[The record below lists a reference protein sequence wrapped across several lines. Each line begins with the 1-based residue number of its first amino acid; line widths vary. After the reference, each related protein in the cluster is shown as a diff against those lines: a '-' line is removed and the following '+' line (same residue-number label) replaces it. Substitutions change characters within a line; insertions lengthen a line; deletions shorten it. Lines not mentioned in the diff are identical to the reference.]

1 MNEKAFLPKMTQ
13 PNKMTINK
21 KKGRFILKKKYSLL
35 TAIAATAMLIAG
47 CGSEEAKNNSGSD
60 SDSGYKLLED
70 GKLTYASSGLYK
82 PFNYTEAG
90 KLTGFDVEIGAA
102 IAEKMGLEPNPVT
115 TPWETITQSLLGNK
129 FDAIIGS
136 MAITA
141 ERAERVNFSDPYY
154 YSGGMIF
161 VPAGSEDIKSV
172 EDLEGKRIGVVAQST
187 YDTAAQEYTDDI
199 KYYNS
204 DVVALKD
211 LTVKGRLDAV
221 ITADVVGFEAI
232 ANGMEIK
239 EVGDPLWIEQA
250 AVAVRKD
257 DEKLLEEINK
267 AIQEMVEDGTYE
279 EISNKW
285 FERNLLDVD
294 LEGIEILN

>member
-1 MNEKAFLPKMTQ
+1 M
-13 PNKMTINK
+13 K
-21 KKGRFILKKKYSLL
+21 KKFAFL
-35 TAIAATAMLIAG
+35 TAIAATAMLITG
-47 CGSEEAKNNSGSD
+47 CGSEKEATNAGSETE
-60 SDSGYKLLED
+60 SGYKLLED

-82 PFNYTEAG
+82 PFNFTEG
-90 KLTGFDVEIGAA
+90 NELTGFDVEIGAA
-102 IAEKMGLEPNPVT
+102 IAKKMGLEPNPVT
-115 TPWETITQSLLGNK
+115 SPWETITQSLLGNK

-141 ERAERVNFSDPYY
+141 ERAERVSFSDPYY

-161 VPAGSEDIKSV
+161 VPAGNDDIKSV

-187 YDTAAQEYTDDI
+187 YDTAAQKYTDDI

-204 DVVALKD
+204 DVVALND

-232 ANGMEIK
+232 ASGLEIK

-250 AVAVRKD
+250 AVAVRKE
-257 DEKLLEEINK
+257 DEKLLEDINA

>member
-1 MNEKAFLPKMTQ
+1 M
-13 PNKMTINK
+13 K
-21 KKGRFILKKKYSLL
+21 KKFSLL
-35 TAIAATAMLIAG
+35 TAIAATAMLMTG
-47 CGSEEAKNNSGSD
+47 CGSEEKEKTSSGAGSE
-60 SDSGYKLLED
+60 YNLLED

-82 PFNYTEAG
+82 PFNYEEG
-90 KLTGFDVEIGAA
+90 GELTGFDVEIGAA

-136 MAITA
+136 MAITE

-161 VPAGSEDIKSV
+161 VPEGSDKITSA

-187 YDTAAQEYTDDI
+187 YDTAAQKYTDDV

-204 DVVALKD
+204 DVVALND

-232 ANGMEIK
+232 KAGLEIK
-239 EVGDPLWIEQA
+239 EVGEPLWVEQA
-250 AVAVRKD
+250 AVAVRKE
-257 DEKLLEEINK
+257 DEKMLEGINK
-267 AIQEMVEDGTYE
+267 AIQELVEDGTYE

-294 LEGIEILN
+294 LEGIEILK

>member
-1 MNEKAFLPKMTQ
+1 M
-13 PNKMTINK
+13 K
-21 KKGRFILKKKYSLL
+21 KKFSFL

-47 CGSEEAKNNSGSD
+47 CGSDKEETTD
-60 SDSGYKLLED
+60 SAGAGEESGYNLKED

-82 PFNYTEAG
+82 PFNYEEAG
-90 KLTGFDVEIGAA
+90 ELTGFDVEIGAA
-102 IAEKMGLEPNPVT
+102 IAEKMGLEPNPIT
-115 TPWETITQSLLGNK
+115 TPWETITQSLLASN
-129 FDAIIGS
+129 FDVIIGS

-161 VPAGSEDIKSV
+161 VPEGSDEITSA

-187 YDTAAQEYTDDI
+187 YDTAAKGYTDDV

-204 DVVALKD
+204 DVVALND
-211 LTVKGRLDAV
+211 LTVEGRLDAV

-232 ANGMEIK
+232 AAGLEIK
-239 EVGDPLWIEQA
+239 DVGEPLWIEQA
-250 AVAVRKD
+250 AVALRKED
-257 DEKLLEEINK
+257 KELLEGINK
-267 AIQEMVEDGTYE
+267 AIEEIVEDGTYE

-294 LEGIEILN
+294 LEGIDILN

>member
-1 MNEKAFLPKMTQ
+1 M
-13 PNKMTINK
+13 K
-21 KKGRFILKKKYSLL
+21 KKATIFASF
-35 TAIAATAMLIAG
+35 AATALLLAG
-47 CGSEEAKNNSGSD
+47 CGSD
-60 SDSGYKLLED
+60 SDNASGDDSGLNLHEE

-82 PFNYTEAG
+82 PFSFTDG
-90 KLTGFDVEIGAA
+90 GDLTGFDVEVGAA
-102 IAEKMGLEPNPVT
+102 IAEEMGLEPNPIT

-136 MAITA
+136 MAITE
-141 ERAERVNFSDPYY
+141 ERSKRVAFSDPYY

-161 VPAGSEDIKSV
+161 VPENSDIASAD
-172 EDLEGKRIGVVAQST
+172 DLKGKTIGVVAQST

-211 LTVKGRLDAV
+211 LTVEGRLDAV
-221 ITADVVGFEAI
+221 ITADVVGYEAI
-232 ANGMEIK
+232 SSGMAIK

-250 AVAVRKD
+250 AVAVRPD
-257 DEKLLEEINK
+257 DEELLNEINDALA
-267 AIQEMVEDGTYE
+267 AIIEDGTYE

-285 FERNLLDVD
+285 FDRDLLDVD
-294 LEGIEILN
+294 LEGIEILK

>member
-1 MNEKAFLPKMTQ
+1 MT
-13 PNKMTINK
+13 KHT
-21 KKGRFILKKKYSLL
+21 KGEIILKKKLSFL
-35 TAIAATAMLIAG
+35 TAIAATAMLITG
-47 CGSEEAKNNSGSD
+47 CGSDEETKGASSGSGSD
-60 SDSGYKLLED
+60 MNLLED

-82 PFNYTEAG
+82 PFNFTEAG
-90 KLTGFDVEIGAA
+90 ELTGFDVEIGAA

-129 FDAIIGS
+129 FDVIIGS

-161 VPAGSEDIKSV
+161 TPEGSNDIASA
-172 EDLEGKRIGVVAQST
+172 EDLEGKTIGVVAQST

-211 LTVKGRLDAV
+211 LTVEGRLDAV

-267 AIQEMVEDGTYE
+267 AIQEIVEDGTYE

>member
-1 MNEKAFLPKMTQ
+1 MT
-13 PNKMTINK
+13 KHT
-21 KKGRFILKKKYSLL
+21 KGEIILKKKLSFL
-35 TAIAATAMLIAG
+35 TAIAATAMLITG
-47 CGSEEAKNNSGSD
+47 CGSDEETKGTSSGSGSD
-60 SDSGYKLLED
+60 MNLLED

-82 PFNYTEAG
+82 PFNFTEAG
-90 KLTGFDVEIGAA
+90 ELTGFDVEIGAA

-129 FDAIIGS
+129 FDVIIGS

-161 VPAGSEDIKSV
+161 TPEGSDIASA
-172 EDLEGKRIGVVAQST
+172 EDLEGKTIGVVAQST

-211 LTVKGRLDAV
+211 LTVEGRLDAV

-250 AVAVRKD
+250 AVAVRKE

-267 AIQEMVEDGTYE
+267 AIQEIVEDGTYD

>member
-1 MNEKAFLPKMTQ
+1 M
-13 PNKMTINK
+13 
-21 KKGRFILKKKYSLL
+21 KKKYSFIA
-35 TAIAATAMLIAG
+35 AIAATALLITG
-47 CGSEEAKNNSGSD
+47 CGSEEKESSNTGAGSE
-60 SDSGYKLLED
+60 YNLLND
-70 GKLTYASSGLYK
+70 GELTFASSGLYK
-82 PFNYTEAG
+82 PFSFQEG
-90 KLTGFDVEIGAA
+90 GELTGFDVEIGTA

-115 TPWETITQSLLGNK
+115 SPWETITQSLLGKK

-136 MAITA
+136 MAITE
-141 ERAERVNFSDPYY
+141 ERAERVDFSDPYY

-161 VPAGSEDIKSV
+161 VEAGNKDITSV

-187 YDTAAQEYTDDI
+187 YDTAAQKYTKDI

-204 DVVALKD
+204 DVVALND

-232 ANGMEIK
+232 SAGLEIK
-239 EVGDPLWIEQA
+239 EVGEPLWIEQP
-250 AVAVRKD
+250 AVAVRKED
-257 DEKLLEEINK
+257 DKLLEGINA

>member
-1 MNEKAFLPKMTQ
+1 M
-13 PNKMTINK
+13 K
-21 KKGRFILKKKYSLL
+21 KKFSLL
-35 TAIAATAMLIAG
+35 TAIAATALLITG
-47 CGSEEAKNNSGSD
+47 CGSEEKEKTSSGAGSE
-60 SDSGYKLLED
+60 YNLFED

-82 PFNYTEAG
+82 PFNFEEGG

-136 MAITA
+136 MAITE

-161 VPAGSEDIKSV
+161 VPKGSDKITSA

-187 YDTAAQEYTDDI
+187 YDTAAQKYTDDI

-204 DVVALKD
+204 DVVALND

-232 ANGMEIK
+232 KAGLEIK
-239 EVGDPLWIEQA
+239 EVGEPLWVEQA
-250 AVAVRKD
+250 AVAVRKE
-257 DEKLLEEINK
+257 DEKMLEGINK
-267 AIQEMVEDGTYE
+267 AIQELVEDGTYE

-294 LEGIEILN
+294 LEGIEILK

>member
-1 MNEKAFLPKMTQ
+1 MT
-13 PNKMTINK
+13 KHT
-21 KKGRFILKKKYSLL
+21 KGEIILKKKLSFL
-35 TAIAATAMLIAG
+35 TAIAATAMLITG
-47 CGSEEAKNNSGSD
+47 CGSDEDTKGASSGSGSD
-60 SDSGYKLLED
+60 MNLLED

-82 PFNYTEAG
+82 PFNFTEAG
-90 KLTGFDVEIGAA
+90 ELTGFDVEIGAA

-129 FDAIIGS
+129 FDVIIGS

-161 VPAGSEDIKSV
+161 TPEGSDIASAK
-172 EDLEGKRIGVVAQST
+172 DLEGKTIGVVAQST

-211 LTVKGRLDAV
+211 LTVEGRLDAV

-267 AIQEMVEDGTYE
+267 AIQEIVEDGTYE

>member
-1 MNEKAFLPKMTQ
+1 MT
-13 PNKMTINK
+13 KHT
-21 KKGRFILKKKYSLL
+21 KGEIILKKKLSFL
-35 TAIAATAMLIAG
+35 TAIAATAMLMTG
-47 CGSEEAKNNSGSD
+47 CGSDEDTKGTSSGSGSD
-60 SDSGYKLLED
+60 MNLLED

-82 PFNYTEAG
+82 PFNYTDAG
-90 KLTGFDVEIGAA
+90 ELTGFDVEIGAA

-129 FDAIIGS
+129 FDVIIGS

-161 VPAGSEDIKSV
+161 TPEGSDIASAD
-172 EDLEGKRIGVVAQST
+172 DLEGKTIGVVAQST

-211 LTVKGRLDAV
+211 LTVEGRLDAV

-239 EVGDPLWIEQA
+239 EVGEPLWIEQA
-250 AVAVRKD
+250 AVAVRKE

-267 AIQEMVEDGTYE
+267 AIQEIVEDGTYE

>member
-1 MNEKAFLPKMTQ
+1 M
-13 PNKMTINK
+13 K
-21 KKGRFILKKKYSLL
+21 KKFSFL
-35 TAIAATAMLIAG
+35 TALAATAMLISA
-47 CGSEEAKNNSGSD
+47 CGEEETNNTTGSDSGSD
-60 SDSGYKLLED
+60 LNLLED

-82 PFNYTEAG
+82 PFNYTDGGE
-90 KLTGFDVEIGAA
+90 LTGFDVEIGAA
-102 IAEKMGLEPNPVT
+102 IAEEMGLEPNPVT

-129 FDAIIGS
+129 FDVIIGS

-154 YSGGMIF
+154 YSGGMLF
-161 VPAGSEDIKSV
+161 VPEGSDEITSV

-211 LTVKGRLDAV
+211 LTVEGRLDAV

-239 EVGDPLWIEQA
+239 EVGAPLWIEQA
-250 AVAVRKD
+250 AVAVRKE
-257 DEKLLEEINK
+257 DEQLLEEINAALQ
-267 AIQEMVEDGTYE
+267 AIIDDGTYE
-279 EISNKW
+279 EISDKW
-285 FERNLLDVD
+285 FQRNLLDVD

>member
-1 MNEKAFLPKMTQ
+1 MTKTQ
-13 PNKMTINK
+13 
-21 KKGRFILKKKYSLL
+21 KGEIILKKKLSFL
-35 TAIAATAMLIAG
+35 TAIAATAMLMTG
-47 CGSEEAKNNSGSD
+47 CGSDEDTKGTSSGSGSD
-60 SDSGYKLLED
+60 MNLLED

-82 PFNYTEAG
+82 PFNYTDAG
-90 KLTGFDVEIGAA
+90 ELTGFDVEIGAA

-129 FDAIIGS
+129 FDVIIGS

-161 VPAGSEDIKSV
+161 TPEGSDIASAD
-172 EDLEGKRIGVVAQST
+172 DLEGKTIGVVAQST

-211 LTVKGRLDAV
+211 LTVEGRLDAV

-250 AVAVRKD
+250 AVAVRKE

-267 AIQEMVEDGTYE
+267 AIQEIVEDGTYE

>member
-1 MNEKAFLPKMTQ
+1 
-13 PNKMTINK
+13 
-21 KKGRFILKKKYSLL
+21 LKKKLSFL

-47 CGSEEAKNNSGSD
+47 CGEEEANNNAGSD
-60 SDSGYKLLED
+60 TGSDLNLLEE

-82 PFNYTEAG
+82 PFNYTDGGE
-90 KLTGFDVEIGAA
+90 LTGFDVEIGAA
-102 IAEKMGLEPNPVT
+102 IAEEMGLEPNPVT

-129 FDAIIGS
+129 FDVIIGS

-154 YSGGMIF
+154 YSGGMLF
-161 VPAGSEDIKSV
+161 VPEGSDEIASA

-211 LTVKGRLDAV
+211 LTVEGRLDAV

-232 ANGMEIK
+232 AAGMEIK
-239 EVGDPLWIEQA
+239 EVGKPLWIEQA

-257 DEKLLEEINK
+257 DEKLLEEINAALQ
-267 AIQEMVEDGTYE
+267 AIIDDGTYE
-279 EISNKW
+279 EISDKW
-285 FERNLLDVD
+285 FQRNLLDVD
-294 LEGIEILN
+294 LEGIDILN

>member
-1 MNEKAFLPKMTQ
+1 MT
-13 PNKMTINK
+13 KHT
-21 KKGRFILKKKYSLL
+21 KGEIILKKKLSFL
-35 TAIAATAMLIAG
+35 TAIAATAMLITG
-47 CGSEEAKNNSGSD
+47 CGSDEETKGASSGSGSD
-60 SDSGYKLLED
+60 MNLLED

-82 PFNYTEAG
+82 PFNFTEAG
-90 KLTGFDVEIGAA
+90 ELTGFDVEIGAA

-129 FDAIIGS
+129 FDVIIGS

-161 VPAGSEDIKSV
+161 TPEGSNDISSA
-172 EDLEGKRIGVVAQST
+172 EDLEGKTIGVVAQST

-211 LTVKGRLDAV
+211 LTVEGRLDAV

-250 AVAVRKD
+250 AVAVRKE

-267 AIQEMVEDGTYE
+267 AIQEIVEDGTYE

>member
-1 MNEKAFLPKMTQ
+1 M
-13 PNKMTINK
+13 K
-21 KKGRFILKKKYSLL
+21 KKLSFL
-35 TAIAATAMLIAG
+35 TAIAATAMLITG
-47 CGSEEAKNNSGSD
+47 CGSDEETKGTSSGSGSD
-60 SDSGYKLLED
+60 MNLLED

-82 PFNYTEAG
+82 PFNFTEAG
-90 KLTGFDVEIGAA
+90 ELTGFDVEIGAA

-129 FDAIIGS
+129 FDVIIGS

-161 VPAGSEDIKSV
+161 TPEGSDIASA
-172 EDLEGKRIGVVAQST
+172 EDLEGKTIGVVAQST

-211 LTVKGRLDAV
+211 LTVEGRLDAV

-250 AVAVRKD
+250 AVAVRKE

-267 AIQEMVEDGTYE
+267 AIQEIVEDGTYD

>member
-1 MNEKAFLPKMTQ
+1 M
-13 PNKMTINK
+13 K
-21 KKGRFILKKKYSLL
+21 KKLSFL
-35 TAIAATAMLIAG
+35 TAIVAAGMIISG
-47 CGSEEAKNNSGSD
+47 CGGDEKATDKSGANSE
-60 SDSGYKLLED
+60 YKLMED

-90 KLTGFDVEIGAA
+90 ELTGFDVEIGAA

-129 FDAIIGS
+129 FDVIIGS

-161 VPAGSEDIKSV
+161 VPAGSDEITSA
-172 EDLEGKRIGVVAQST
+172 EDLKGKRIGVVAQST
-187 YDTAAQEYTDDI
+187 YDTAAQDYTDDI

-204 DVVALKD
+204 DVVALND

-232 ANGMEIK
+232 AAGLEIK
-239 EVGDPLWIEQA
+239 DVGEPLWIEQA
-250 AVAVRKD
+250 AVAVRKED
-257 DEKLLEEINK
+257 KKLLEGINK
-267 AIQEMVEDGTYE
+267 AIQELVEDGTYE

>member
-1 MNEKAFLPKMTQ
+1 MIKNT
-13 PNKMTINK
+13 
-21 KKGRFILKKKYSLL
+21 KGEIILKKKLSFL
-35 TAIAATAMLIAG
+35 TAIAATAMLITG
-47 CGSEEAKNNSGSD
+47 CGSDEETNGASSGSGAD
-60 SDSGYKLLED
+60 MNLLED

-82 PFNYTEAG
+82 PFNYTDAG
-90 KLTGFDVEIGAA
+90 ELTGFDVEIGAA

-129 FDAIIGS
+129 FDVIIGS

-161 VPAGSEDIKSV
+161 TPEGSDIESA
-172 EDLEGKRIGVVAQST
+172 EDLEGKTIGVVAQST

-211 LTVKGRLDAV
+211 LTVEGRLDAV

-239 EVGDPLWIEQA
+239 DVGEPLWIEQA
-250 AVAVRKD
+250 AVAVRKE

-267 AIQEMVEDGTYE
+267 AIQEIVEDGTYE

>member
-1 MNEKAFLPKMTQ
+1 M
-13 PNKMTINK
+13 K
-21 KKGRFILKKKYSLL
+21 KKLSFL

-47 CGSEEAKNNSGSD
+47 CGDEEANNNTGSDSGSD
-60 SDSGYKLLED
+60 LNLLEE

-82 PFNYTEAG
+82 PFNYTDGGE
-90 KLTGFDVEIGAA
+90 LTGFDVEIGAA
-102 IAEKMGLEPNPVT
+102 IAEEMGLEPNPVT

-129 FDAIIGS
+129 FDVIIGS

-154 YSGGMIF
+154 YSGGMLF
-161 VPAGSEDIKSV
+161 VPEGSDEIASA

-211 LTVKGRLDAV
+211 LTVEGRLDAV

-239 EVGDPLWIEQA
+239 EVGKPLWIEQA

-267 AIQEMVEDGTYE
+267 ALQAIIDDGTYE
-279 EISNKW
+279 EISDKW
-285 FERNLLDVD
+285 FQRNLLDVD

>member
-1 MNEKAFLPKMTQ
+1 MT
-13 PNKMTINK
+13 KHT
-21 KKGRFILKKKYSLL
+21 KGEIILKKKLSFL
-35 TAIAATAMLIAG
+35 TAIAATAMLITG
-47 CGSEEAKNNSGSD
+47 CGSDEDTNGASSGSGSD
-60 SDSGYKLLED
+60 MNLLED

-82 PFNYTEAG
+82 PFNFTEAG
-90 KLTGFDVEIGAA
+90 ELTGFDVEIGAA

-129 FDAIIGS
+129 FDVIIGS

-161 VPAGSEDIKSV
+161 TPEGSNDIASA
-172 EDLEGKRIGVVAQST
+172 EDLEGKTIGVVAQST

-204 DVVALKD
+204 DVVALQD

-250 AVAVRKD
+250 AVAVRKE

-267 AIQEMVEDGTYE
+267 AIQEIVEDGTYE

>member
-1 MNEKAFLPKMTQ
+1 MT
-13 PNKMTINK
+13 KHT
-21 KKGRFILKKKYSLL
+21 KGEIILKKKLSFF
-35 TAIAATAMLIAG
+35 TAIAATAMLITG
-47 CGSEEAKNNSGSD
+47 CGSDEETKGTSSGSGSD
-60 SDSGYKLLED
+60 MNLLED

-82 PFNYTEAG
+82 PFNFTEAG
-90 KLTGFDVEIGAA
+90 ELTGFDVEIGAA

-129 FDAIIGS
+129 FDVIIGS

-161 VPAGSEDIKSV
+161 TPEGSNDISSA
-172 EDLEGKRIGVVAQST
+172 EDLEGKTIGVVAQST

-211 LTVKGRLDAV
+211 LTVEGRLDAV

-257 DEKLLEEINK
+257 DAKLLEEINK
-267 AIQEMVEDGTYE
+267 AIQEIVEDGTYE

>member
-1 MNEKAFLPKMTQ
+1 MT
-13 PNKMTINK
+13 KHT
-21 KKGRFILKKKYSLL
+21 KGEIILKKKLSFL
-35 TAIAATAMLIAG
+35 TAIAATAMLITG
-47 CGSEEAKNNSGSD
+47 CGSDKDTKGTSSGSGSD
-60 SDSGYKLLED
+60 MNLLED

-82 PFNYTEAG
+82 PFNFTEAG
-90 KLTGFDVEIGAA
+90 ELTGFDVEIGAA

-129 FDAIIGS
+129 FDVIIGS
-136 MAITA
+136 MAITE

-161 VPAGSEDIKSV
+161 APEGSDIASAD
-172 EDLEGKRIGVVAQST
+172 DLEGKTIGVVAQST

-211 LTVKGRLDAV
+211 LTVEGRLDAV

-267 AIQEMVEDGTYE
+267 AIEEIVEDGTYDK
-279 EISNKW
+279 ISNKW

>member
-1 MNEKAFLPKMTQ
+1 M
-13 PNKMTINK
+13 K
-21 KKGRFILKKKYSLL
+21 KKLSFL
-35 TAIAATAMLIAG
+35 TAIAATAMLMTG
-47 CGSEEAKNNSGSD
+47 CGSDEDTKGTSSGSGSD
-60 SDSGYKLLED
+60 MNLLED

-82 PFNYTEAG
+82 PFNYTDAG
-90 KLTGFDVEIGAA
+90 ELTGFDVEIGAA

-129 FDAIIGS
+129 FDVIIGS

-161 VPAGSEDIKSV
+161 TPEGSDIASAD
-172 EDLEGKRIGVVAQST
+172 DLEGKTIGVVAQST

-211 LTVKGRLDAV
+211 LTVEGRLDAV

-239 EVGDPLWIEQA
+239 EVGEPLWIEQA
-250 AVAVRKD
+250 AVAVRKE

-267 AIQEMVEDGTYE
+267 AIQEIVEDGTYE

>member
-1 MNEKAFLPKMTQ
+1 MTK
-13 PNKMTINK
+13 NT
-21 KKGRFILKKKYSLL
+21 KGEIILKKKLSFL
-35 TAIAATAMLIAG
+35 TAIAATAMLITG
-47 CGSEEAKNNSGSD
+47 CGSDEETKGTSSGSGSD
-60 SDSGYKLLED
+60 MNLLED

-82 PFNYTEAG
+82 PFNFTEAG
-90 KLTGFDVEIGAA
+90 ELTGFDVEIGAA

-129 FDAIIGS
+129 FDVIIGS
-136 MAITA
+136 MAITE

-161 VPAGSEDIKSV
+161 APEGSDIASAD
-172 EDLEGKRIGVVAQST
+172 DLEGKTIGVVAQST

-211 LTVKGRLDAV
+211 LTVEGRLDAV

-267 AIQEMVEDGTYE
+267 AIQEIVEDGTYE

>member
-1 MNEKAFLPKMTQ
+1 M
-13 PNKMTINK
+13 K
-21 KKGRFILKKKYSLL
+21 KKLSFL

-47 CGSEEAKNNSGSD
+47 CGDEEAKNNTGSDSGSD
-60 SDSGYKLLED
+60 LNLLED

-82 PFNYTEAG
+82 PFNYTDGGE
-90 KLTGFDVEIGAA
+90 LTGFDVEIGAA
-102 IAEKMGLEPNPVT
+102 IAEEMGLEPNPVT

-129 FDAIIGS
+129 FDVIIGS
-136 MAITA
+136 MAITE

-154 YSGGMIF
+154 YSGGMLF
-161 VPAGSEDIKSV
+161 VPEGSDEITSV

-211 LTVKGRLDAV
+211 LTVEGRLDAV

-239 EVGDPLWIEQA
+239 EVGAPLWIEQA

-257 DEKLLEEINK
+257 DEQLLEEINAALQ
-267 AIQEMVEDGTYE
+267 AIIDDGTYE
-279 EISNKW
+279 EISDKW
-285 FERNLLDVD
+285 FQRNLLDVD

>member
-1 MNEKAFLPKMTQ
+1 LMTK
-13 PNKMTINK
+13 NT
-21 KKGRFILKKKYSLL
+21 KGEIILKKKLSFL
-35 TAIAATAMLIAG
+35 TAIAATAMLITG
-47 CGSEEAKNNSGSD
+47 CGSDEETKGTSSGSGSD
-60 SDSGYKLLED
+60 MNLLED

-82 PFNYTEAG
+82 PFNFTEAG
-90 KLTGFDVEIGAA
+90 ELTGFDVEIGAA

-129 FDAIIGS
+129 FDVIIGS

-161 VPAGSEDIKSV
+161 TPEGSNDISSA
-172 EDLEGKRIGVVAQST
+172 EDLEGKTIGVVAQST

-211 LTVKGRLDAV
+211 LTVEGRLDAV

-267 AIQEMVEDGTYE
+267 AIQEIVEDGTYE

>member
-1 MNEKAFLPKMTQ
+1 MTK
-13 PNKMTINK
+13 NT
-21 KKGRFILKKKYSLL
+21 KGEIILKKKLSFL

-47 CGSEEAKNNSGSD
+47 CGSDEEKSGSGSD
-60 SDSGYKLLED
+60 MNLLED

-82 PFNYTEAG
+82 PFNYTDAG

-129 FDAIIGS
+129 FDVIIGS

-161 VPAGSEDIKSV
+161 TPEGSDIASA
-172 EDLEGKRIGVVAQST
+172 EDLEGKTIGVVAQST

-211 LTVKGRLDAV
+211 LTVEGRLDAV

-239 EVGDPLWIEQA
+239 DVGEPLWIEQA
-250 AVAVRKD
+250 AVAVRKE

-267 AIQEMVEDGTYE
+267 AIQEIVEDGTYE

>member
-1 MNEKAFLPKMTQ
+1 M
-13 PNKMTINK
+13 
-21 KKGRFILKKKYSLL
+21 KKKYSFL
-35 TAIAATAMLIAG
+35 TAIAATAMLITG
-47 CGSEEAKNNSGSD
+47 CGGEDEKVAGAKEGAGSD
-60 SDSGYKLLED
+60 YNLLED
-70 GKLTYASSGLYK
+70 GQLTYASSGLYK
-82 PFNYTEAG
+82 PFSFTEG
-90 KLTGFDVEIGAA
+90 SDLTGFDVEIGEA
-102 IAEKMGLEPNPVT
+102 IAEKMGLEPNPIT

-161 VPAGSEDIKSV
+161 VPAGSDEITSV
-172 EDLEGKRIGVVAQST
+172 EDLEGKKIGVVAQST
-187 YDTAAQEYTDDI
+187 YDTAAQKYTEDI

-211 LTVKGRLDAV
+211 LTVEGRLDAV

-232 ANGMEIK
+232 ASGLEIK
-239 EVGDPLWIEQA
+239 EVGEPLWIEQA
-250 AVAVRKD
+250 AVAVRKE
-257 DEKLLEEINK
+257 DEKLLEDINA

>member
-1 MNEKAFLPKMTQ
+1 M
-13 PNKMTINK
+13 K
-21 KKGRFILKKKYSLL
+21 KKLSFL
-35 TAIAATAMLIAG
+35 TAIAATAMIITG
-47 CGSEEAKNNSGSD
+47 CGSDKENTTSTGAGSEYNLMEE
-60 SDSGYKLLED
+60 

-82 PFNYTEAG
+82 PFNFEEGG

-115 TPWETITQSLLGNK
+115 TPWETITQSLLGKK
-129 FDAIIGS
+129 FDVIIGS

-161 VPAGSEDIKSV
+161 VPAGSDEISSE

-187 YDTAAQEYTDDI
+187 YDTAAQKYTDDI

-204 DVVALKD
+204 DVVALND

-221 ITADVVGFEAI
+221 ITADVVGFEAM
-232 ANGMEIK
+232 AAGLEIK
-239 EVGDPLWIEQA
+239 EVGEPLWIEQA
-250 AVAVRKD
+250 AVAVRKE
-257 DEKLLEEINK
+257 DEKLLEGINSALKEI
-267 AIQEMVEDGTYE
+267 VEDGTYA
-279 EISNKW
+279 EISNDW
-285 FERNLLDVD
+285 FERDLLDVD
-294 LEGIEILN
+294 LEGIDILN

>member
-1 MNEKAFLPKMTQ
+1 
-13 PNKMTINK
+13 
-21 KKGRFILKKKYSLL
+21 LKKKLSFL

-47 CGSEEAKNNSGSD
+47 CGDEEAKNNTGSDSGSD
-60 SDSGYKLLED
+60 LNLLED

-82 PFNYTEAG
+82 PFNYTDGGE
-90 KLTGFDVEIGAA
+90 LTGFDVEIGAA
-102 IAEKMGLEPNPVT
+102 IAEEMGLEPNPVT

-129 FDAIIGS
+129 FDVIIGS
-136 MAITA
+136 MAITE

-154 YSGGMIF
+154 YSGGMLF
-161 VPAGSEDIKSV
+161 VPEGSDEITSV

-211 LTVKGRLDAV
+211 LTVEGRLDAV

-239 EVGDPLWIEQA
+239 EVGAPLWIEQA

-257 DEKLLEEINK
+257 DEQLLEEINAALQ
-267 AIQEMVEDGTYE
+267 AIIDDGTYE
-279 EISNKW
+279 EISDKW
-285 FERNLLDVD
+285 FQRNLLDVD

>member
-1 MNEKAFLPKMTQ
+1 M
-13 PNKMTINK
+13 K
-21 KKGRFILKKKYSLL
+21 KRLSFL

-47 CGSEEAKNNSGSD
+47 CGDEEANNAGSD
-60 SDSGYKLLED
+60 AGSDLNLLED

-82 PFNYTEAG
+82 PFNYTDGGE
-90 KLTGFDVEIGAA
+90 LTGFDVEIGAA
-102 IAEKMGLEPNPVT
+102 IAEEMGLEPNPVT

-129 FDAIIGS
+129 FDVIIGS

-154 YSGGMIF
+154 YSGGMMF
-161 VPAGSEDIKSV
+161 VPEGSDEISSA

-211 LTVKGRLDAV
+211 LTVEGRLDAV

-250 AVAVRKD
+250 AVAIRKD

-267 AIQEMVEDGTYE
+267 ALQAIIDNGTYE

-285 FERNLLDVD
+285 FQRNLLDVD
-294 LEGIEILN
+294 LEGVEILN